1 MTRGHEFFTGSF
13 PHSIHL
19 PPDTGQVP
27 PSAAK
32 YHPPPTCAALEPSHS
47 IAAPYV
53 HAHQLSSMMFSSSI
67 FACPSAII
75 NDVQPIIVLWLVT
88 TASASDLRPGA
99 SFRLRAA
106 PGREPHNRWGH
117 GRGASPA
124 SDGRADSPCQASSPG
139 RHVGGRINKHHQHR
153 PTSAVGRPT
162 AAPSASD
169 PWGEFPTSSARRK
182 ARGAS
187 ALPVNE
193 GLPTVTGGERAGP
206 AGIRCSGAPRPTLGQ
221 PS

>member
-1 MTRGHEFFTGSF
+1 
-13 PHSIHL
+13 
-19 PPDTGQVP
+19 
-27 PSAAK
+27 
-32 YHPPPTCAALEPSHS
+32 
-47 IAAPYV
+47 
-53 HAHQLSSMMFSSSI
+53 MFSSSI

-193 GLPTVTGGERAGP
+193 GLPTVAGGERAGP
-206 AGIRCSGAPRPTLGQ
+206 AGIRCSGRPRPRLGQ
-221 PS
+221 PPDPPPRDLNFKH

>member
-1 MTRGHEFFTGSF
+1 
-13 PHSIHL
+13 
-19 PPDTGQVP
+19 
-27 PSAAK
+27 
-32 YHPPPTCAALEPSHS
+32 
-47 IAAPYV
+47 
-53 HAHQLSSMMFSSSI
+53 MFSSSI

-206 AGIRCSGAPRPTLGQ
+206 AGIRCSGRPRPTLGPPPEPTPPGTLTLSIKLPPWRGSAACVERGAHNTHVAV
-221 PS
+221 PSRVAL

>member
-1 MTRGHEFFTGSF
+1 MH
-13 PHSIHL
+13 
-19 PPDTGQVP
+19 
-27 PSAAK
+27 
-32 YHPPPTCAALEPSHS
+32 
-47 IAAPYV
+47 AP
-53 HAHQLSSMMFSSSI
+53 QLSSMMFSPSSCFGWWRLPRLQI
-67 FACPSAII
+67 C
-75 NDVQPIIVLWLVT
+75 VRGR
-88 TASASDLRPGA
+88 ASDSVPLPEG
-99 SFRLRAA
+99 S
-106 PGREPHNRWGH
+106 PTIGGGH

-206 AGIRCSGAPRPTLGQ
+206 AGIRCSGAPDPHWVNPPNPPPGTLTLSIKL
-221 PS
+221 PP